1 MKFRHQAA
9 CAFALCAVAAA
20 AQAKVIISG
29 VYPANFSFTT
39 ATAFVPL
46 TAGGA
51 TSRSFNITKAAT
63 YVLTF
68 SAECSVD
75 APAGNSSAWID
86 LDIMIDGVAVTPT
99 AATTD
104 AFCGAN
110 GTVGYDGWV
119 RPSITVPIALS
130 VGAHTLQVQGRLDAG
145 ATGGWVSDISM
156 VLHQ

>member
-1 MKFRHQAA
+1 MKLRHQAV
-9 CAFALCAVAAA
+9 CAAALFVLAAA

-29 VYPANFSFTT
+29 TYASNFAFST

-46 TAGGA
+46 ASTGA
-51 TSRSFNITKAAT
+51 TSRTFNITATAT

-75 APAGNSSAWID
+75 APAGDSGAWVD
-86 LDIMIDGVAVTPT
+86 LDVMVDNVAIAPT
-99 AATTD
+99 SGTSD

-110 GTVGYDGWV
+110 GTAGFDGWV
-119 RPSITVPIALS
+119 RPSITLPVRLTAGS
-130 VGAHTLQVQGRLDAG
+130 HTLQVQGRLNAS

-156 VLHQ
+156 VIHQ

>member
-9 CAFALCAVAAA
+9 CAAALFVLAAA

-29 VYPANFSFTT
+29 TYPSNFAFST

-46 TAGGA
+46 TTTGA
-51 TSRSFNITKAAT
+51 TSRTFNITAAAT

-75 APAGNSSAWID
+75 APAGNSAAWVD
-86 LDIMIDGVAVTPT
+86 LDVMVDGAAVAPT
-99 AATTD
+99 VGTAD

-110 GTVGYDGWV
+110 GTAGFDGWV
-119 RPSITVPIALS
+119 RPSITLPVRLD
-130 VGAHTLQVQGRLDAG
+130 VGSHTLQVQGRLNNG
-145 ATGGWVSDISM
+145 ATGGWISDISL
-156 VLHQ
+156 VIHQ